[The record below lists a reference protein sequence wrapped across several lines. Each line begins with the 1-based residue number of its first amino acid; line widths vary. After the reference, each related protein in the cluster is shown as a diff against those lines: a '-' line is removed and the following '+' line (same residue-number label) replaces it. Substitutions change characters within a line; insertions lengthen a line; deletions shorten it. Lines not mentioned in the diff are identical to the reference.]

1 MEYYIVV
8 NFGKRGKQA
17 AKRCTGSYY
26 LCKTNLQELFT
37 SGEEGKGML
46 WRRVNCFFFLNDVK
60 MAVLAFVT
68 LEY

>member
-1 MEYYIVV
+1 MQYIKAMEYYIVV
-8 NFGKRGKQA
+8 NFGKRKTQV

-46 WRRVNCFFFLNDVK
+46 
-60 MAVLAFVT
+60 
-68 LEY
+68 